1 MALKNYEVTARN
13 DETGRVVTDT
23 FYCANE
29 REARRDFRACY
40 RHATYTILSVE
51 PEAGT
56 LTDEEVKLLAK
67 IARENIAALS
77 GRENLEAM
85 DSDDLDFFET
95 AVWSLEAALAAAY
108 NAGKE
113 AAKKL
118 EKRPGLLSGPGR
130 FSNFLGRF
138 R

>member
-1 MALKNYEVTARN
+1 MRYINYEITAR
-13 DETGRVVTDT
+13 DEDTGKVFTDK
-23 FYCANE
+23 FYCTSEGA
-29 REARRDFRACY
+29 ARRDFRDCY
-40 RHATYTILSVE
+40 RHHSYTILEVK

-56 LTDEEVKLLAK
+56 LTEEETKLLAK

-113 AAKKL
+113 AA
-118 EKRPGLLSGPGR
+118 EK
-130 FSNFLGRF
+130 
-138 R
+138 